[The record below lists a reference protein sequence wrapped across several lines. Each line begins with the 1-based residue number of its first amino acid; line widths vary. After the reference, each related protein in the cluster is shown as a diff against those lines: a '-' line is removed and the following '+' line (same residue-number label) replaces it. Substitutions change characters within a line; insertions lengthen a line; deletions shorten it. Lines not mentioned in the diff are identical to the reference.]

1 MNEEAQSLIEKKE
14 QELRRMHLISLG
26 FINEKATEKVKEKL
40 GALFNKFKDAVPIYL
55 TDEEYNEIC
64 KFYPLDRRVRLDYKK
79 NEDISNIKFWVKLW
93 SIVSIVAAAISIIVA
108 LVIIAN

>member
-1 MNEEAQSLIEKKE
+1 MNEEVQSLIEKKE

-26 FINEKATEKVKEKL
+26 FINKKATKKVKEEL

-64 KFYPLDRRVRLDYKK
+64 KLYPLDRRVRLDYKK

-93 SIVSIVAAAISIIVA
+93 SIVSIVAFAISLVSII
-108 LVIIAN
+108 IILAD